1 VLQELL
7 DLARVVPR
15 SDGFDL
21 ELALPLPFLQKQ
33 LAAACGHAGAEDARQ
48 PVR

>member
-1 VLQELL
+1 LL

-33 LAAACGHAGAEDARQ
+33 LAACGHAGAEDAQQ